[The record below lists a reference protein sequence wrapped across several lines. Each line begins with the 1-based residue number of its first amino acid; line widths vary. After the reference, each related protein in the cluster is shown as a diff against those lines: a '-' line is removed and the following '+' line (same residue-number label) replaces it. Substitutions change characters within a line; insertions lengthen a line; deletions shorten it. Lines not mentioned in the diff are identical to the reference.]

1 MKSIRTYLLLALLSI
16 ITLVTFV
23 SLLHGYQSSITK
35 AQQLFD
41 IRLRNMA
48 EIIANANQD
57 TQPRVAGAF
66 EHSPTVFFQIWS
78 DNLTLLARSNNAP
91 NQMLFDVDIAIDYKD
106 INFSGYRWRT
116 FTLWDKSLNRWVI
129 TGERADIRYSLAE
142 NVVTASIIPIVLAI
156 PVAGFIIWVAI
167 GLGLKP
173 LRELTLQLSNKQAD
187 DLSPI
192 EMKDTPDELT
202 QLVIT
207 TNALFKR
214 LNAAFIREQQ
224 FPADA
229 AHELRTPIS
238 ALKVQ
243 IHNLQKSEHIDNTD
257 LQPLVEGIERMGQV
271 IEQILSLYRH
281 SPDQAMLK
289 QTEIDFCA
297 IVQDVIANGY
307 DQIALK
313 HQQISMT
320 GIDNCLMEGNQ
331 FALETLVQNLV
342 TNASKYTPEN
352 GEILIDVKETATAV
366 SLTVEDS
373 GPGIPENERK
383 RVFERFYRVN
393 GDRHDS
399 GTRGCGLGLAIV
411 QHIVILHGAQITL
424 DHSTQLNGLKIVIN
438 FPRHKEFNND

>member
-23 SLLHGYQSSITK
+23 SLLHGYQSSIAK

-57 TQPRVAGAF
+57 THPRAAATF
-66 EHSPTVFFQIWS
+66 EQSPAVFFQIWS
-78 DNLTLLARSNNAP
+78 DNLTLLARSTNAP
-91 NQMLFDVDIAIDYKD
+91 NQLLFEVDRDVNYKD
-106 INFSGYRWRT
+106 TNFNGYRWRT
-116 FTLWDKSLNRWVI
+116 FTLRDHALNRWVI
-129 TGERADIRYSLAE
+129 TAERADIRYSLAE
-142 NVVTASIIPIVLAI
+142 TIVTASIIPIVLAI
-156 PVAGFIIWVAI
+156 PVAGLIIWIAI

-173 LRELTLQLSNKQAD
+173 LRELTGQLNNKQAD
-187 DLSPI
+187 DLSPV
-192 EMKDTPDELT
+192 EMKDTPEELT
-202 QLVIT
+202 QLVVT
-207 TNALFKR
+207 TNALLKR

-224 FPADA
+224 FSADA

-243 IHNLQKSEHIDNTD
+243 IHNLQKSEHVDDTD
-257 LQPLVEGIERMGQV
+257 LQPLADGIERMGHV

-297 IVQDVIANGY
+297 IVQEIIANGY

-320 GIDNCLMEGNQ
+320 GSDSCLMTGNQ
-331 FALETLVQNLV
+331 FALETLVQNLI
-342 TNASKYTPEN
+342 TNASKYTPEK
-352 GEILIDVKETATAV
+352 GEILIDVKQTV
-366 SLTVEDS
+366 SGIRLTVEDS
-373 GPGIPENERK
+373 GPGIADNEYQ
-383 RVFERFYRVN
+383 RVFERFYRIN

-411 QHIVILHGAQITL
+411 QHIVTLHGAQITL
-424 DHSTQLNGLKIVIN
+424 DRSTPLNGLKIVID
-438 FPRHKEFNND
+438 FPRHEEFNND